1 MNRIAELD
9 DQLHS
14 KEQPE
19 EAPEQNDSQQ
29 EDPEEQDSRESDGD
43 FAVAHA
49 RGRSRASAMAT
60 YQKYQVPGTVPGVRQ
75 PKSMACWAT
84 VATMLMSW
92 HDRRSYEIKD
102 ALAALGQE
110 WNDIFDGNTGLF
122 SSKAATFFA
131 TVGLQQEPPMN
142 YSADGW
148 ERLLRQFGPLWVT
161 TQEGG
166 SPFSLHARVMVGI
179 EGDGRADATFVHIV
193 DPADGSQK
201 TEALRDFARKFES
214 PVYDK
219 RVPLDFV
226 VVHYPS
232 DASRATAQAYIAPAG
247 RYGQQQEVAG
257 AVVAG
262 VGLTWQI
269 LQDVLT
275 PTTDITWTY
284 QWMEG
289 AKHPSDDKKY
299 DKKGTWLDKTVTVR
313 CGIETP
319 GAGTQSAEFDVT
331 FRYNGWSVGY
341 VTTQKVGAEDA
352 LFWKLE
358 VMQKIM
364 VLPDRAVKD
373 KKPVATVEVS
383 FNYRHYSSIHA
394 DRIYLEKLTL
404 YGTGDVDVDRKWTQ
418 SGGY

>member
-9 DQLHS
+9 DELQT
-14 KEQPE
+14 KRRGG
-19 EAPEQNDSQQ
+19 
-29 EDPEEQDSRESDGD
+29 EDPQQDDQQQDDREEVDASERDGDGADSRREPTATSL
-43 FAVAHA
+43 
-49 RGRSRASAMAT
+49 ST
-60 YQKYQVPGTVPGVRQ
+60 YQKYTVPGTVPAVRQ
-75 PKSMACWAT
+75 PKAMACWAT

-102 ALAALGQE
+102 ALASLGQE
-110 WNDIFDGNTGLF
+110 WNEILAANTGL
-122 SSKAATFFA
+122 STSKAATFFA
-131 TVGLQQEPPMN
+131 TVGLQQEPAMN

-148 ERLLRQFGPLWVT
+148 ERLLRRFGPLWVT

-166 SPFSLHARVMVGI
+166 SPFSLHARVMTGI
-179 EGDGRADATFVHIV
+179 EGDGRVDATFVHIV
-193 DPADGSQK
+193 DPADGTEK
-201 TEALRDFARKFES
+201 TERLRDFVRKFES

-226 VVHYPS
+226 VVHYPA
-232 DASRATAQAYIAPAG
+232 DASRATTQSYMAPASE
-247 RYGQQQEVAG
+247 YAQQQEVAG

-289 AKHPSDDKKY
+289 AKHPSDDKRY
-299 DKKGTWLDKTVTVR
+299 DKKGVWQEKTVKVSS
-313 CGIETP
+313 GIETP
-319 GAGTQSAEFDVT
+319 AAGTQSAEFDVT

-352 LFWKLE
+352 LFWKLDI
-358 VMQKIM
+358 MQKVM
-364 VLPDRAVKD
+364 VLPDRAVKG
-373 KKPVATVEVS
+373 KKPIATVEVS
-383 FNYRHYSSIHA
+383 FNYRHYSAIHA